1 MVSTTDK
8 DRHSRNQSPDS
19 LMNPPVAKT
28 EKPAVVRKTGVDAA
42 AKTVANFSVRF
53 VQYLDEAGKIVHDL
67 PGFAEDNVKLLEM
80 FRSMLLLHH
89 FDHKVLMLARTG
101 KIGTYPGTLGQE
113 AVGVGMAH
121 TLYDSD
127 ILVPYYRSVT
137 DLYVRGARLHEVLL
151 FWIGD
156 ERGLDF
162 KDPRLKNDLP
172 IPICIASQI
181 PQAAGVANSIR
192 IRGQKNRAVLTAIGD
207 GGTSEGDFYE
217 GLNCAGVWNLP
228 LVIVINNNRWALTE
242 PNTCQTG
249 CQTLAQKAIAGGFEG
264 IQVDGNDVI
273 AVRATV
279 EQAMQ
284 KARSGGGPTLIEAMT
299 YRLCAH
305 TTIDNMDRYVD
316 KQEYEEAWKKEPL
329 IRLRLLLQEREVL
342 NDAVETRMLNEIKE
356 EIEQEVDLAVNLAKQ
371 PPEAIFDYLYA
382 ELPERQ
388 QAQRNEVIDRWGE
401 K

>member
-1 MVSTTDK
+1 
-8 DRHSRNQSPDS
+8 
-19 LMNPPVAKT
+19 MNKPVTKT
-28 EKPAVVRKTGVDAA
+28 KKPSAVRKTGVDAA
-42 AKTVANFSVRF
+42 AKTVASFSIRSI
-53 VQYLDEAGKIVHDL
+53 QYLNEAGKIMHDL
-67 PGFAEDNVKLLEM
+67 PTFAEDNAELLKM

-89 FDHKVLMLARTG
+89 FDRKVLMLHRTG

-121 TLYDSD
+121 TLNDDD

-137 DLYVRGARLHEVLL
+137 DLYVRGAKLHEVLL

-162 KDPRLKNDLP
+162 QDPRLKRDLP

-181 PQAAGVANSIR
+181 PHAAGVANSLR
-192 IRGQKNRAVLTAIGD
+192 IRGEKNRAVLTAIGD

-217 GLNCAGVWNLP
+217 GLNCAGVLNLP
-228 LVIVINNNRWALTE
+228 LVIVVNNNRWALTE
-242 PNTCQTG
+242 PNTCQTS

-273 AVRATV
+273 AVRAV
-279 EQAMQ
+279 VDEAMQ

-316 KQEYEEAWKKEPL
+316 KQEYEDAWKKEPL
-329 IRLRLLLQEREVL
+329 IRLRTLLQEREVL
-342 NDAVETRMLNEIKE
+342 TDAIETRMLNEIKD
-356 EIEQEVDLAVNLAKQ
+356 EIEYEVDLAVNQ
-371 PPEAIFDYLYA
+371 PAQSPEAIFDYLYA

-388 QAQRNEVIDRWGE
+388 QNQRAEVKDRWE
-401 K
+401 KDNG

>member
-1 MVSTTDK
+1 
-8 DRHSRNQSPDS
+8 
-19 LMNPPVAKT
+19 MNSQAAKNNP
-28 EKPAVVRKTGVDAA
+28 KSARLRKTGIDAA
-42 AKTVANFSVRF
+42 AKTVAKFSVRY
-53 VQYLDEAGKIVHDL
+53 VQYLDEDAKIVHDL
-67 PGFAEDNVKLLEM
+67 PAFAEDNTELLKM
-80 FRSMLLLHH
+80 FRTMLLMHH
-89 FDHKVLMLARTG
+89 FDRKVLMMHRTG

-113 AVGVGMAH
+113 AVGIGMASALKD
-121 TLYDSD
+121 TD

-137 DLYVRGARLHEVLL
+137 DLYVRGIRPHEVLL

-162 KDPRLKNDLP
+162 KDPRAKNDLP
-172 IPICIASQI
+172 IPICISSQI
-181 PQAAGVANSIR
+181 PHAAGVANTLR
-192 IRGQKNRAVLTAIGD
+192 IRGEKNRAVLTAIGD

-217 GLNCAGVWNLP
+217 GLNCAGVWKLP

-279 EQAMQ
+279 DEALQ
-284 KARSGGGPTLIEAMT
+284 KARAGGGPTLIEAVT

-305 TTIDNMDRYVD
+305 TTIDNMERYYD
-316 KQEYEEAWKKEPL
+316 KQEYDAAWQKEPL
-329 IRLRLLLQEREVL
+329 IRLRKLLQERGVL
-342 NDAVETRMLNEIKE
+342 NEDIEARMLNEIKE
-356 EIEQEVDLAVNLAKQ
+356 EIEHEVELAVNLAAQ

-388 QAQRNEVIDRWGE
+388 KAQRAELLALQG
-401 K
+401 KS

>member
-1 MVSTTDK
+1 MIK
-8 DRHSRNQSPDS
+8 
-19 LMNPPVAKT
+19 PVAKQAN
-28 EKPAVVRKTGVDAA
+28 KNANLRQTGIDAA
-42 AKTVANFSVRF
+42 TKVVANFSIRS
-53 VQYLDEAGKIVHDL
+53 VQYLDENANIVHDL
-67 PGFAEDNVKLLEM
+67 PMFAEDSAELLKL
-80 FRSMLLLHH
+80 FRTMLLLHH
-89 FDHKVLMLARTG
+89 FDRKVLMLHRTG

-113 AVGVGMAH
+113 AVGVGMASAL
-121 TLYDSD
+121 TDDD

-137 DLYVRGARLHEVLL
+137 DLYVRGVRLHEVLA

-162 KDPRLKNDLP
+162 KDPRARNDLP
-172 IPICIASQI
+172 LPICISSQI
-181 PQAAGVANSIR
+181 PHAAGVANAIR

-217 GLNCAGVWNLP
+217 GLNCAGTWKLP

-242 PNTCQTG
+242 PNKCQTA

-279 EQAMQ
+279 DEALQ
-284 KARSGGGPTLIEAMT
+284 KARAGGGPTLIEALT

-305 TTIDNMDRYVD
+305 TTIDNLERYVD
-316 KQEYEEAWKKEPL
+316 KEEYDQAWQKEPL
-329 IRLRLLLQEREVL
+329 IRLRKLLQVREVL
-342 NDAVETRMLNEIKE
+342 DEASETRMLNEIKE
-356 EIEQEVDLAVNLAKQ
+356 EIEHEVELALSLPLQ

-388 QAQRNEVIDRWGE
+388 QAQRAEVSARWR
-401 K
+401 KN